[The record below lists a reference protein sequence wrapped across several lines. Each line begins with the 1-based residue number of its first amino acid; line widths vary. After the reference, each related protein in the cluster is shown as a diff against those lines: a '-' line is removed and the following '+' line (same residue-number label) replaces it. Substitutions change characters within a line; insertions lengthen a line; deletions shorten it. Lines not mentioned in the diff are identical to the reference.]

1 MFYNKFIVFI
11 CFALAFLGYTEKND
25 CKEYKFGTFSIF
37 FDGSQ
42 KSYFTIKRD
51 KTTQIE
57 VNPNGKKVFYT
68 IEWLNECKYIQKFD
82 NKKNKLTEEMKM
94 INEDGGIVIEFLNK
108 EDDKCINYQSYVK
121 KFKKM
126 SLRKGK
132 FCTK

>member
-1 MFYNKFIVFI
+1 LLCSSLFRLYRKKRLQRIQVWNLFY
-11 CFALAFLGYTEKND
+11 
-25 CKEYKFGTFSIF
+25 F
-37 FDGSQ
+37 FQ
-42 KSYFTIKRD
+42 
-51 KTTQIE
+51 
-57 VNPNGKKVFYT
+57 
-68 IEWLNECKYIQKFD
+68 WLNECKYIQKFD